1 MKNKINIIYVRELY
15 NKVLNLLESINFEN
29 LWKGFYGYKFAL
41 YTSKEVYFEDE
52 VISWDNRF
60 IGNTAIKYNDRYIAI
75 WNIEH
80 DLLNGNED
88 IDILSANLVH
98 EMFHAYQYENK
109 ETRFPRDLV
118 TLDYPYNVYNFCLK
132 YEENKLLS
140 KAFYES
146 NLTVKRQLL
155 EKFYSIRINRQQII
169 GDMCKCEFLSETSEG
184 IAEYVGTMA
193 LKQLSEEKYTERMKK
208 YTEQLYNFSQLHLDI
223 RRISYYSGAV
233 FLVVAHDLGIN
244 FEHSISEQE
253 KTIFEVITDRFE
265 YIKIDDLQLETAL
278 IEKAI
283 NENIAYKKDLIDKYM
298 QSSEKIAI
306 KGDFYISGYDPMNM
320 IKLDNKILCKT
331 FISLTDIKT
340 NEKNIYM
347 GETLLEM
354 KSGTVDKVICYYR

>member
-1 MKNKINIIYVRELY
+1 MRELY
-15 NKVLNLLESINFEN
+15 NKVLSNLEKINFEK
-29 LWKGFYGYKFAL
+29 LWSGFSRYEFAL
-41 YTSKEVYFEDE
+41 YSSKEVYFEDK
-52 VISWDNRF
+52 VIPWDKRF
-60 IGNTAIKYNDRYIAI
+60 IGNTAIKYEDRYIAI

-88 IDILSANLVH
+88 IDILSANIVH

-109 ETRFPRDLV
+109 EARFPRDLV
-118 TLDYPYNVYNFCLK
+118 TLDYPHNVHNFCLK

-146 NLTVKRQLL
+146 NLTAKRQLL

-169 GDMCKCEFLSETSEG
+169 GDMCKCEYLSETAEG
-184 IAEYVGTMA
+184 MAEYIGTMA
-193 LKQLSEEKYTERMKK
+193 LKQLSDEKYLKRMKK
-208 YTEQLYNFSQLHLDI
+208 HTEYLHNFSPLQLDI
-223 RRISYYSGAV
+223 RRISYYSGAIL
-233 FLVVAHDLGIN
+233 LVVAHVLGIN

-278 IEKAI
+278 IEEAI
-283 NENIAYKKDLIDKYM
+283 NENIAYKKDLIDKFK
-298 QSSEKIAI
+298 QSSDRIAT
-306 KGDFYISGYDPMNM
+306 KGNLYISGYDPMNM
-320 IKLDNKILCKT
+320 IKVDNKILCKT

-340 NEKNIYM
+340 NEKNIHL

-354 KSGTVDKVICYYR
+354 EVGTVDIVKCYYR